1 MNAYAHTADDEQGL
15 PLPVESGKWQ
25 PLAEHLRNVAD
36 SAARLAAP
44 FGAAQEARAAGLL
57 HDLGKYGA
65 RFQAR
70 LRDPRI
76 TGINHWAAGAVQ
88 AFQSGWRVAAFPVD
102 GHHTGLPPARGP
114 GGMEQTLRKFL
125 DEGERSKL
133 TGCTEGLAEL
143 LSRLAADG
151 IDAPPPV
158 APARGDYFA
167 QALRARFLLS
177 ALADA
182 DFLDTEAHFDTSK
195 ATSRASIALQEQEAL
210 RILLAH
216 IDAKSSNSDLGRLRA
231 ELLAA
236 CLRQAESA
244 PGVFSLTA
252 PTGSGKTLSSLAFA
266 LRHIVHHNRGLLP
279 GDDRRFRRVIVV
291 IPYTSIIE
299 QTSGVFRGVFAGA
312 FGADYVLEHHS
323 NVAPDPSEALAA
335 DAQETRPRRARLAA
349 ENWSAPLIVTTS
361 VRFFE
366 SLFSNRPSA
375 CRRLHSIARSV
386 VLFDE
391 VQTLPPSL
399 APSLLSAV
407 RLLDRDYGCSTVFMT
422 ATQPAFGGVPLASG
436 VPRWAPVEINPRPEA
451 FAESLRRVDVVMEP
465 ASEVRDWPEVARR
478 LVAKE
483 QALCVVN
490 TTAQARDLY
499 RLLPAESRFHL
510 SSRLCPAHRSV
521 VLSEVRARLDA
532 RNSRP
537 CLLVSTQLI
546 EAGVDVDFPVV
557 HRAFGPLDSLIQSAG
572 RCNREGR
579 LPARGRFTVFHPAD
593 DRMPR
598 GTYSLATAKTREFL
612 ARYPDAPLDSPA
624 TFARYF
630 EEFYR
635 LAGPDAADRDTVLNL
650 SESFDFPGAAEKC
663 RLIPDDT
670 QAVLVDWGGGAAL
683 AEKLRRKGHLTREEC
698 REAQAFSVN
707 LHAGEFLVARACG
720 ATEQPAAGFD
730 IWVWK
735 GHYDSA
741 LGAIAAEG
749 ADCIL

>member
-1 MNAYAHTADDEQGL
+1 
-15 PLPVESGKWQ
+15 
-25 PLAEHLRNVAD
+25 
-36 SAARLAAP
+36 
-44 FGAAQEARAAGLL
+44 
-57 HDLGKYGA
+57 
-65 RFQAR
+65 
-70 LRDPRI
+70 
-76 TGINHWAAGAVQ
+76 
-88 AFQSGWRVAAFPVD
+88 
-102 GHHTGLPPARGP
+102 
-114 GGMEQTLRKFL
+114 MEQTLRRFL
-125 DEGERSKL
+125 DDGERQKL
-133 TGCTEGLAEL
+133 TGCDETLSEL
-143 LSRLAADG
+143 LDRMAADG
-151 IDAPPPV
+151 IAVPPPSSSA
-158 APARGDYFA
+158 APGDSFA
-167 QALRARFLLS
+167 KALRARFLLS

-182 DFLDTEAHFDTSK
+182 DFLDTEAHFDASRR
-195 ATSRASIALQEQEAL
+195 ASRAAVALQEEEAL

-216 IDAKSSNSDLGRLRA
+216 LETKSSGSAVSLLRT

-236 CLRQAESA
+236 CLARAESA
-244 PGVFSLTA
+244 PGLFSFTA

-266 LRHIVHHNRGLLP
+266 LRHIVHHNRRLP
-279 GDDRRFRRVIVV
+279 GGDSRRFRRVIVV

-299 QTSGVFRGVFAGA
+299 QTARVFRGVFSDA

-323 NVAPDPSEALAA
+323 NVAPEPAESLAA
-335 DAQETRPRRARLAA
+335 DAQETRSRRARLAA
-349 ENWSAPLIVTTS
+349 ENWAAPLIVTTS

-391 VQTLPPSL
+391 VQTLPPAL

-407 RLLDRDYGCSTVFMT
+407 RLLERDYGCTTVFMT
-422 ATQPAFGGVPLASG
+422 ATQPAFGGVPLATG
-436 VPRWAPVEINPRPEA
+436 VPPWAPAEINPRPGD
-451 FAESLRRVDVVMEP
+451 FAESLRRVDVVIEP
-465 ASEVRDWPEVARR
+465 ATEVRDWPDVARR
-478 LVAKE
+478 LVASE

-499 RLLPAESRFHL
+499 RLLPSEARFHL

-521 VLSEVRARLDA
+521 VLAEVRERLDA
-532 RNSRP
+532 RNPRP

-557 HRAFGPLDSLIQSAG
+557 FRAFGPLDSLIQSAG

-593 DRMPR
+593 NRMPR
-598 GTYSLATAKTREFL
+598 GAYSLATAKTREFL
-612 ARYPDAPLDSPA
+612 ARHPDAPLDAPS
-624 TFARYF
+624 TYARYF

-635 LAGPDAADRDTVLNL
+635 LAGPEVADRDAVLKL

-670 QAVLVDWGGGAAL
+670 RAVLVEWGGGAAL
-683 AEKLRRKGHLTREEC
+683 AEKLRRTRHLTREEC

-707 LHAGEFLVARACG
+707 LHAGEFLTARAGG
-720 ATEQPAAGFD
+720 AVEQPVAGFD
-730 IWVWK
+730 IWLWK
-735 GHYDSA
+735 GHYDTA
-741 LGAIAAEG
+741 LGAVAAEG